1 MSFSCAYLLKIN
13 ITFLYLSPLSWTFT
27 WNINA
32 STFNNIFLKAI
43 GESLSIYQPTVT
55 QLNQES
61 ERLHNSGQS
70 IDARRIMDITTK
82 YEILQDQ
89 VTHQRKKIH
98 KELVLQQQ
106 CQSQSEH
113 VESLLSECKGNL
125 EKVDHQ
131 ETGEKMKTL
140 KVKKLLNYIFNIM
153 EFQIHLSFQNDYT
166 TISLSISPFYE
177 KCLQVIYTKYIY
189 I

>member
-1 MSFSCAYLLKIN
+1 MSFLCAFLLKIN
-13 ITFLYLSPLSWTFT
+13 ITFFVLITSFIGLYLKYKC
-27 WNINA
+27 IN
-32 STFNNIFLKAI
+32 FQLYLNFLKAI

-70 IDARRIMDITTK
+70 IDARRIVDITTK

-140 KVKKLLNYIFNIM
+140 KVKKLLNYIF
-153 EFQIHLSFQNDYT
+153 
-166 TISLSISPFYE
+166 
-177 KCLQVIYTKYIY
+177 
-189 I
+189 

>member
-1 MSFSCAYLLKIN
+1 M
-13 ITFLYLSPLSWTFT
+13 
-27 WNINA
+27 
-32 STFNNIFLKAI
+32 KAI

-140 KVKKLLNYIFNIM
+140 KVKKILNYNI
-153 EFQIHLSFQNDYT
+153 
-166 TISLSISPFYE
+166 
-177 KCLQVIYTKYIY
+177 
-189 I
+189 

>member
-1 MSFSCAYLLKIN
+1 MSFLCAYLLKIN
-13 ITFLYLSPLSWTFT
+13 ITFFVLITSFIGLYLKYKC
-27 WNINA
+27 IN
-32 STFNNIFLKAI
+32 FQLYLNFLKAI

-70 IDARRIMDITTK
+70 IDARRIVDITTK

-106 CQSQSEH
+106 YQSQSEH
-113 VESLLSECKGNL
+113 IESLLSECKGNL

-153 EFQIHLSFQNDYT
+153 EFQIHLSF
-166 TISLSISPFYE
+166 
-177 KCLQVIYTKYIY
+177 
-189 I
+189 

>member
-1 MSFSCAYLLKIN
+1 MSFLCAFLLKIN
-13 ITFLYLSPLSWTFT
+13 ITFFVLITSFFGLYLKYKC
-27 WNINA
+27 IN
-32 STFNNIFLKAI
+32 FQLYLNFLKAI

-70 IDARRIMDITTK
+70 IDARRIVDITTK

-106 CQSQSEH
+106 YQSQSEH
-113 VESLLSECKGNL
+113 IESLLSECKGNL

-140 KVKKLLNYIFNIM
+140 KVKKL
-153 EFQIHLSFQNDYT
+153 
-166 TISLSISPFYE
+166 
-177 KCLQVIYTKYIY
+177 
-189 I
+189 

>member
-1 MSFSCAYLLKIN
+1 MSFLCAFLLKIN
-13 ITFLYLSPLSWTFT
+13 ITFFVLITSFIGLYLKYKC
-27 WNINA
+27 IN
-32 STFNNIFLKAI
+32 FQLYLNFLKAI

-70 IDARRIMDITTK
+70 IDARRIVDITTK

-106 CQSQSEH
+106 YQSQSEH
-113 VESLLSECKGNL
+113 IESLLSECKGNL

-140 KVKKLLNYIFNIM
+140 KVKKL
-153 EFQIHLSFQNDYT
+153 
-166 TISLSISPFYE
+166 
-177 KCLQVIYTKYIY
+177 
-189 I
+189 

>member
-1 MSFSCAYLLKIN
+1 MSFLCAYLLKIN
-13 ITFLYLSPLSWTFT
+13 ITFFALITSFIGLYLKYKC
-27 WNINA
+27 IN
-32 STFNNIFLKAI
+32 FQLYLNFLKAI

-70 IDARRIMDITTK
+70 IDARRIVDITTK
-82 YEILQDQ
+82 FEILQDQ

-106 CQSQSEH
+106 YQSQSEH
-113 VESLLSECKGNL
+113 IESLLSECKGNL

-140 KVKKLLNYIFNIM
+140 KVKKL
-153 EFQIHLSFQNDYT
+153 
-166 TISLSISPFYE
+166 
-177 KCLQVIYTKYIY
+177 
-189 I
+189 

>member
-1 MSFSCAYLLKIN
+1 MILLVSKKLLMLPTREYRDKPDGLKTISFCTVLVTENDLSFSCAYLLKIN
-13 ITFLYLSPLSWTFT
+13 ITFLYLSPLSLTFT

-32 STFNNIFLKAI
+32 LTFNNIFLKAI

-140 KVKKLLNYIFNIM
+140 KVKKLLNYIF
-153 EFQIHLSFQNDYT
+153 
-166 TISLSISPFYE
+166 
-177 KCLQVIYTKYIY
+177 
-189 I
+189 

>member
-1 MSFSCAYLLKIN
+1 MSFLCAYLLKIN
-13 ITFLYLSPLSWTFT
+13 ITFFVLINSFIGLYLKYKC
-27 WNINA
+27 IN
-32 STFNNIFLKAI
+32 FQLYLNFLKAI

-70 IDARRIMDITTK
+70 IDARRIVDITTK
-82 YEILQDQ
+82 FEILQDQ

-106 CQSQSEH
+106 YQSQSEH
-113 VESLLSECKGNL
+113 IESLLSECKGNL

-140 KVKKLLNYIFNIM
+140 KVKKLLNY
-153 EFQIHLSFQNDYT
+153 SF
-166 TISLSISPFYE
+166 
-177 KCLQVIYTKYIY
+177 
-189 I
+189 

>member
-1 MSFSCAYLLKIN
+1 MSFLCAYLLKIN
-13 ITFLYLSPLSWTFT
+13 ITFFVLITSFIGLYLKYKC
-27 WNINA
+27 IN
-32 STFNNIFLKAI
+32 FQLYLNFLKAI
-43 GESLSIYQPTVT
+43 GESLSIYQPTIT

-70 IDARRIMDITTK
+70 IDARRIVDITTK

-106 CQSQSEH
+106 YQSQSEH
-113 VESLLSECKGNL
+113 IESLLSECKGNL

-140 KVKKLLNYIFNIM
+140 KVKKL
-153 EFQIHLSFQNDYT
+153 
-166 TISLSISPFYE
+166 
-177 KCLQVIYTKYIY
+177 
-189 I
+189 

>member
-1 MSFSCAYLLKIN
+1 MSFLCAFLLKIN
-13 ITFLYLSPLSWTFT
+13 ITFFVLITSFIGLYLKYKC
-27 WNINA
+27 IN
-32 STFNNIFLKAI
+32 FQLYLNFLKAI

-140 KVKKLLNYIFNIM
+140 KVKKLLNYILCNIM
-153 EFQIHLSFQNDYT
+153 EFQIHLSF
-166 TISLSISPFYE
+166 
-177 KCLQVIYTKYIY
+177 
-189 I
+189 

>member
-1 MSFSCAYLLKIN
+1 MSFLCAYLLKIN
-13 ITFLYLSPLSWTFT
+13 ITFFVLINSFIGLYLKYKC
-27 WNINA
+27 IN
-32 STFNNIFLKAI
+32 FQLYLNFLKAI

-70 IDARRIMDITTK
+70 IDARRIVDITTK

-125 EKVDHQ
+125 ENVDHQ

-140 KVKKLLNYIFNIM
+140 KVKKLLNNIF
-153 EFQIHLSFQNDYT
+153 
-166 TISLSISPFYE
+166 
-177 KCLQVIYTKYIY
+177 
-189 I
+189 

>member
-1 MSFSCAYLLKIN
+1 MSFLCAYLLKIN
-13 ITFLYLSPLSWTFT
+13 ITFFVLITSFIGLYLKYKC
-27 WNINA
+27 IN
-32 STFNNIFLKAI
+32 FQLYLNFLKAI

-70 IDARRIMDITTK
+70 IDARRIVDITTK

-106 CQSQSEH
+106 YQSQSEH
-113 VESLLSECKGNL
+113 IESLLSECKGNL

-140 KVKKLLNYIFNIM
+140 KVTKLLNCIF
-153 EFQIHLSFQNDYT
+153 
-166 TISLSISPFYE
+166 
-177 KCLQVIYTKYIY
+177 
-189 I
+189 

>member
-1 MSFSCAYLLKIN
+1 MLPTREYRDKPDGLKTISFCTVLVTENDLSFLCAYLLKIN
-13 ITFLYLSPLSWTFT
+13 MTFLYLSPLSLTFT

-70 IDARRIMDITTK
+70 IDARRIVDITTK

-106 CQSQSEH
+106 YQSQSEH
-113 VESLLSECKGNL
+113 IESLLSECKGNL

-140 KVKKLLNYIFNIM
+140 KVTKLLNYIF
-153 EFQIHLSFQNDYT
+153 
-166 TISLSISPFYE
+166 
-177 KCLQVIYTKYIY
+177 
-189 I
+189 

>member
-1 MSFSCAYLLKIN
+1 MSFLCAYLLKIN
-13 ITFLYLSPLSWTFT
+13 ITFFVLITSFIGLYLKYKC
-27 WNINA
+27 IN
-32 STFNNIFLKAI
+32 FQLYLNFLKAI

-70 IDARRIMDITTK
+70 IDARRIVDITTK

-106 CQSQSEH
+106 YQSQSEH
-113 VESLLSECKGNL
+113 IESLLSECKGNL

-140 KVKKLLNYIFNIM
+140 TVKKLLNYIFNIM
-153 EFQIHLSFQNDYT
+153 EFQIHLSF
-166 TISLSISPFYE
+166 
-177 KCLQVIYTKYIY
+177 
-189 I
+189 